1 MSLFPEEDSLI
12 KEIESWKGF
21 ADSLKSEEDKSLFL
35 TMLNDC
41 QKYALA
47 INAKE
52 TPFSTEPLIVALLL
66 IQHKMIS
73 WLAEQVSKHKYQT
86 SLAWDLLNLKNL
98 KEKVELA
105 KKVGIQQNKGYVT
118 SAFQP
123 LVEKRFRSS

>member
-1 MSLFPEEDSLI
+1 MSLFPEEDSFI

-21 ADSLKSEEDKSLFL
+21 ADSLKSEEEDKNLFL
-35 TMLNDC
+35 TMLNEC

-73 WLAEQVSKHKYQT
+73 WLAEQVSKHII
-86 SLAWDLLNLKNL
+86 SNEFGL
-98 KEKVELA
+98 
-105 KKVGIQQNKGYVT
+105 G
-118 SAFQP
+118 AFQLEEP
-123 LVEKRFRSS
+123 EGEGRASQEGGDTTE